1 MSYIKINSWGTV
13 VESEG
18 VTDLGIID
26 LSEPNY
32 SFYLAWVLGTPEG
45 FYLAWVLG
53 TPEGFYLGTDSGCS
67 CPSPFE
73 DYRSLD
79 DFTGPLTAEQVI
91 EELDNLAQPFE
102 YDYSKG
108 DHSETRREKAYD
120 PERLAELITDIQN
133 YAKENHA

>member
-1 MSYIKINSWGTV
+1 MSYIKIDSWGTV
-13 VESEG
+13 VGAEG
-18 VTDLGIID
+18 VTDLGTID

-32 SFYLAWVLGTPEG
+32 SFYLAWII
-45 FYLAWVLG
+45 G

-73 DYRSLD
+73 NYRSLA
-79 DFTGPLTAEQVI
+79 DFTGPLTDEQVI

-102 YDYSKG
+102 YDYDKCVY
-108 DHSETRREKAYD
+108 SEIRREKAYD
-120 PERLAELITDIQN
+120 SVRLAELVTDIQN

>member
-18 VTDLGIID
+18 VTDLGTID

-32 SFYLAWVLGTPEG
+32 S

-73 DYRSLD
+73 NYRSLD
-79 DFTGPLTAEQVI
+79 DFTGPLTADQAI
-91 EELDNLAQPFE
+91 EELDSLARPF
-102 YDYSKG
+102 G
-108 DHSETRREKAYD
+108 GKAYD
-120 PERLAELITDIQN
+120 PEGLDELITDIQN

>member
-13 VESEG
+13 VGSEG
-18 VTDLGIID
+18 VTDLGTIY
-26 LSEPNY
+26 LSEPYY
-32 SFYLAWVLGTPEG
+32 S

-73 DYRSLD
+73 SYRSLA
-79 DFTGPLTAEQVI
+79 DFTGPLTADQVI

>member
-1 MSYIKINSWGTV
+1 MSRVVIDGYGEI

-18 VTDLGIID
+18 VTDLGTID
-26 LSEPNY
+26 LREPHY
-32 SFYLAWVLGTPEG
+32 S

-67 CPSPFE
+67 CPTPFE
-73 DYRSLD
+73 NYRSLA
-79 DFTGPLTAEQVI
+79 DFTGPLTDEQVI

-102 YDYSKG
+102 YDY
-108 DHSETRREKAYD
+108 DRCVYSETRREKAYD
-120 PERLAELITDIQN
+120 PVRLVELVTDIQN

>member
-45 FYLAWVLG
+45 FYL
-53 TPEGFYLGTDSGCS
+53 GTDSGCS

-73 DYRSLD
+73 NYRCRSP
-79 DFTGPLTAEQVI
+79 GRNPPA
-91 EELDNLAQPFE
+91 
-102 YDYSKG
+102 S
-108 DHSETRREKAYD
+108 HR
-120 PERLAELITDIQN
+120 
-133 YAKENHA
+133 

>member
-1 MSYIKINSWGTV
+1 MSYIKIDSWGEV

-18 VTDLGIID
+18 VTDLGLIH

-32 SFYLAWVLGTPEG
+32 SFD
-45 FYLAWVLG
+45 LAWVLG

-73 DYRSLD
+73 NYRSLD
-79 DFTGPLTAEQVI
+79 DFTGPLTAEQAI
-91 EELDNLAQPFE
+91 EELDNLARPFV
-102 YDYSKG
+102 YVLDKG
-108 DHSETRREKAYD
+108 VSPVLEREKAYD

-133 YAKENHA
+133 YAKENHS

>member
-18 VTDLGIID
+18 VTDLGTIY
-26 LSEPNY
+26 LSEPCY
-32 SFYLAWVLGTPEG
+32 SFD
-45 FYLAWVLG
+45 LAWVLG

-73 DYRSLD
+73 NYRSLD
-79 DFTGPLTAEQVI
+79 DFTGPLTADQAI
-91 EELDNLAQPFE
+91 EELDNLARRFD
-102 YDYSKG
+102 YDYDRGGYSTT
-108 DHSETRREKAYD
+108 EREKAYD
-120 PERLAELITDIQN
+120 PEGLAELVTDIQN